1 MKEIDLNFAVSRVG
15 ECRITSPI
23 SGVRFVKDEEHVLYH
38 SDIETIKSYLETGR
52 EPPYLEKAGPREKIY
67 FDPVNLRC
75 GIITCGGLCPGL
87 NDVIRSITLTLTRQ
101 YRVKQ
106 VLGFRYGYEGLSSKF
121 NHAPLELTPEAV
133 RAIHETGGTI
143 LGSSRG
149 SQDVNDMVDTLT
161 RLNIGIL
168 FAIGGD
174 GTLRGAQAIAR
185 EVARRGLKIGVIGI
199 PKTIDNDISF
209 SQQTFGFE
217 TAGSEARRAIN
228 AAHCEAEGARNGIGL
243 VKLMGRD
250 SGFIATFAA
259 LANSHV
265 NFCLVPE
272 VPFKLEALLQALEE
286 RLAQRGHAVI
296 VVAEGAGQDL
306 LAQTSECDASGNVR
320 YGDIGIF
327 LRDRIKEH
335 FRQTGRKVELKYIDP
350 SYTIRSLPANA
361 WDSAFCLLLGQYAVH
376 AGMAGKTEMIVA
388 YWNHQGTHLP
398 ISLAVSKRKKLDP
411 EGWIWS
417 SVLAITGQPRNLV

>member
-1 MKEIDLNFAVSRVG
+1 MDENDLNFKISKLG
-15 ECRITSPI
+15 ECRIASPI
-23 SGVRFVKDEEHVLYH
+23 TGVRFVDDEERVLYH
-38 SDIETIKSYLETGR
+38 SDFRALK
-52 EPPYLEKAGPREKIY
+52 PYLNAGKTPPGLELAGPREKIF
-67 FDPVNLRC
+67 FDSANLKC
-75 GIITCGGLCPGL
+75 GIVTCGGLCPGL

-101 YRVKQ
+101 YGVKQ
-106 VLGFRYGYEGLSSKF
+106 VLGFRYGYEGLSSRF
-121 NHAPLELTPEAV
+121 NHAPLELTKEVV
-133 RAIHETGGTI
+133 RTIHETGGTI

-149 SQDVNDMVDTLT
+149 SQVIIDMVDTLT

-174 GTLRGAQAIAR
+174 GTLRGAQAIAH

-209 SQQTFGFE
+209 SQQTFGFD

-228 AAHCEAEGARNGIGL
+228 AAHCEAEGARNGVGL

-272 VPFKLEALLQALEE
+272 VPFKLQSLLQALEE
-286 RLAQRGHAVI
+286 KLDQRGHAVI

-306 LAQTSECDASGNVR
+306 LAQATECDASGNVR

-335 FRQTGRKVELKYIDP
+335 FGQTGRKVELKYIDP

-376 AGMAGKTEMIVA
+376 AGMAGRTEMIVA
-388 YWNHQGTHLP
+388 YWNHQGTHVPL
-398 ISLAVSKRKKLDP
+398 SLAVSKRKKLDP
-411 EGWIWS
+411 EGWLWN
-417 SVLAITGQPRNLV
+417 SVLATTGQPRHLI